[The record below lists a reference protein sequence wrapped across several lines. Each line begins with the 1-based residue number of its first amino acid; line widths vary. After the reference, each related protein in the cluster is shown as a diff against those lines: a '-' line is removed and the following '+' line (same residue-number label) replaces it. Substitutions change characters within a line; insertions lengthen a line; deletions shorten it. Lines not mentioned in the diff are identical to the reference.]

1 MLRNSI
7 KDEGYWVVLLLLTAA
22 PWVLLE
28 KTLTEDTLTTVSCVL
43 ALAGVALR
51 LTVLRRWHLYNL
63 AWTLDGEQLTL
74 GDRVIPLSDIDS
86 VGLKKGFLTK
96 GSLYLVIR
104 GRQTVRL
111 AALIRGANQARSVQS
126 IRELGWALKQTTDRL
141 DGTEG

>member
-51 LTVLRRWHLYNL
+51 RRV
-63 AWTLDGEQLTL
+63 A
-74 GDRVIPLSDIDS
+74 
-86 VGLKKGFLTK
+86 
-96 GSLYLVIR
+96 
-104 GRQTVRL
+104 
-111 AALIRGANQARSVQS
+111 
-126 IRELGWALKQTTDRL
+126 
-141 DGTEG
+141 